1 MLRSSKKSLSGI
13 RKIVR
18 RNRLANVSAGKVC
31 LNDVLNFIGSAG
43 GRELGIIDTVVME
56 NVWGLFGV
64 LSMADIP
71 AGMYERRGRAEDFQ
85 RCRSCKLPQQVTPK
99 EERRVA

>member
-1 MLRSSKKSLSGI
+1 MTNLNKRSSYRVMK
-13 RKIVR
+13 VTR
-18 RNRLANVSAGKVC
+18 RNRVARDSRRVC

-56 NVWGLFGV
+56 NVWGRFGV

-71 AGMYERRGRAEDFQ
+71 AGMYERRAEDFQ